1 MGNNYNDE
9 DSFEQNQND
18 EKDTRITINGFEPQI
33 SPITAGFI
41 GLIGGFFLYQFVG
54 GLLTF
59 IIFGFDINNAPVN
72 GLRIMTMA
80 SQLLFI
86 LLPAIIFSKWIYND
100 FNIILKLKT
109 HDYKEVI
116 LFIIGIFVLTP
127 LLQNYVSIQ
136 NHFIEKMAE
145 ISPFIN
151 SIKSLLD
158 SLNKLVET
166 SYENLLSTKTIFDA
180 IFVIFVVSIV
190 PSVSEEIMFRGFIQT
205 SFELKLRARWAI
217 VITAVFFGLYHFNPY
232 GLIPLIIL
240 GLYFGFAVYM
250 SRSIF
255 VPMILHFTNNFIAI
269 IMYFIIGDKD
279 LVDSSASGVLD
290 IRISFFLLILFTVIF
305 IGVVYIIFAY
315 YKKKKIELI

>member
-109 HDYKEVI
+109 PDYKEVI

-166 SYENLLSTKTIFDA
+166 SYINLLSTKTIFDA

-190 PSVSEEIMFRGFIQT
+190 PAVSEEIMFRGFIQT
-205 SFELKLRARWAI
+205 SFELKLKSRWAI

-240 GLYFGFAVYM
+240 GLYFSFAAYM

-269 IMYFIIGDKD
+269 IMYFLIGDKD

>member
-1 MGNNYNDE
+1 MENNNQEESDIG
-9 DSFEQNQND
+9 QNQD
-18 EKDTRITINGFEPQI
+18 REKERKITINGFEPQI
-33 SPITAGFI
+33 SPITAAFI

-86 LLPAIIFSKWIYND
+86 LLPALIFSKWFYND
-100 FNIILKLKT
+100 FNKILKLKAP
-109 HDYKEVI
+109 DYKEII

-136 NHFIEKMAE
+136 NHFINKMAE
-145 ISPFIN
+145 ISPFVN

-158 SLNKLVET
+158 SLNKLVEK
-166 SYENLLSTKTIFDA
+166 SYLNLLSAKTFFDA
-180 IFVIFVVSIV
+180 MFVIFVVSIV
-190 PSVSEEIMFRGFIQT
+190 PAVSEEIMFRGFIQS
-205 SFELKLRARWAI
+205 SFELKLKARWAI
-217 VITAVFFGLYHFNPY
+217 IITAVFFGLYHFNPY
-232 GLIPLIIL
+232 GLVPLIIL
-240 GLYFGFAVYM
+240 GLYFGFAAYM

-290 IRISFFLLILFTVIF
+290 IRISISLLILFTVIF
-305 IGVVYIIFAY
+305 IGIVYFIFLY
-315 YKKKKIELI
+315 YNKKNKELV

>member
-86 LLPAIIFSKWIYND
+86 LLPAIIFSKLIYND

-109 HDYKEVI
+109 PDYKEVI

-240 GLYFGFAVYM
+240 GLYFGFAAYM

-269 IMYFIIGDKD
+269 IMYFLIGDKD

>member
-100 FNIILKLKT
+100 FNIILNLKT
-109 HDYKEVI
+109 PDYKEII

-136 NHFIEKMAE
+136 NRFIDKMAE

-180 IFVIFVVSIV
+180 IFVIFVVAIV
-190 PSVSEEIMFRGFIQT
+190 PAVSEEVMFRGFIQT
-205 SFELKLRARWAI
+205 SFELKLKSRWAI

-240 GLYFGFAVYM
+240 GLYFGFAAYM

-269 IMYFIIGDKD
+269 IMYFLIGDKD

>member
-1 MGNNYNDE
+1 MENNNQE
-9 DSFEQNQND
+9 DNNLGQNQNTE
-18 EKDTRITINGFEPQI
+18 EKKNIIINGFEPQI
-33 SPITAGFI
+33 SPITAAFI
-41 GLIGGFFLYQFVG
+41 GLIGGFFLYQFIG

-59 IIFGFDINNAPVN
+59 VVFGFDINDAPIN
-72 GLRIMTMA
+72 GLRIMTMV

-86 LLPAIIFSKWIYND
+86 LLPALIFSKWFYND
-100 FNIILKLKT
+100 LNKILKLKAP
-109 HDYKEVI
+109 DYKEVI
-116 LFIIGIFVLTP
+116 LFIIGIFILTP

-136 NHFIEKMAE
+136 NHFIDKMAE
-145 ISPFIN
+145 ISPFVN

-158 SLNKLVET
+158 SLNEFVDQ
-166 SYENLLSTKTIFDA
+166 SYIKLLSTKTFFDA

-190 PSVSEEIMFRGFIQT
+190 PAVSEEIMFRGFIQS

-232 GLIPLIIL
+232 GLVPLIIL
-240 GLYFGFAVYM
+240 GLYFGFAAYM

-305 IGVVYIIFAY
+305 IGIVYFIFLY
-315 YKKKKIELI
+315 YNKKNKEFV

>member
-1 MGNNYNDE
+1 MDNNKGENNLGQD
-9 DSFEQNQND
+9 QNEE
-18 EKDTRITINGFEPQI
+18 EKRIIINGFEPQI
-33 SPITAGFI
+33 SPITAAFI

-54 GLLTF
+54 GLFTF
-59 IIFGFDINNAPVN
+59 IIFGFDLNNAPVN
-72 GLRIMTMA
+72 GLRIMTMV

-86 LLPAIIFSKWIYND
+86 LLPAILFSKWFYND
-100 FNIILKLKT
+100 INKILKLKAP
-109 HDYKEVI
+109 DYKEII

-136 NHFIEKMAE
+136 NHFIDKMAE

-158 SLNKLVET
+158 SLNKLVEK
-166 SYENLLSTKTIFDA
+166 SYINLLSTKTIFDA

-190 PSVSEEIMFRGFIQT
+190 PAVSEEIMFRGFIQS
-205 SFELKLRARWAI
+205 SFELKLKARWAI

-232 GLIPLIIL
+232 GLVPLIIL
-240 GLYFGFAVYM
+240 GLYFSFAAYM

-269 IMYFIIGDKD
+269 LMYFIIGDKD
-279 LVDSSASGVLD
+279 LVDPSASGVLD
-290 IRISFFLLILFTVIF
+290 IRMSFFLLILFTVIF
-305 IGVVYIIFAY
+305 IGIVYFIFVY
-315 YKKKKIELI
+315 YKKKNIELA